1 MQVAQDNAM
10 GSANNTAGANST
22 AARCNRPSRCLLDIE
37 RVACSNSFF
46 RSLLRTFFFLLVN
59 FHQNMCG
66 RTTPSRL
73 SLSCPGHH
81 TSREAREVER
91 CRGTCESLDG
101 GGGCANAPEAA
112 HMEHAL
118 AFVRPAAACRPNE
131 GAEAH
136 HCRQVANAWCAP
148 ALCYRRER
156 SPH

>member
-1 MQVAQDNAM
+1 M

-37 RVACSNSFF
+37 RVAWSNSFD
-46 RSLLRTFFFLLVN
+46 RSCFEPFFSYFSTLSTFTKTCVVGPLPPV
-59 FHQNMCG
+59 
-66 RTTPSRL
+66 SL
-73 SLSCPGHH
+73 SLAGHH

-91 CRGTCESLDG
+91 CRGTCEDFDG
-101 GGGCANAPEAA
+101 GGGCANTPEAA

-148 ALCYRRER
+148 ALCYRRKR